1 METSIG
7 NSTCEHAELAASV
20 LKGHIDTFI
29 GRSDI
34 TSETSRVYKNALSLF
49 VGWAEDMTVTTA
61 IIKTYK
67 TYLLNTGLAPTSV
80 SVYLSAIKQFLSY
93 LVEKGV
99 MLYNPAIEI
108 KRPRVPR
115 THQRDALTALA
126 ARQLLGSIQRDSL
139 KGSRDYAVTNLMLR
153 TGIREIEVSR
163 ALVGDVAEKEGERI
177 LELHGKGRDFKDSFV
192 ILTEEAYQPI
202 ADYLA
207 MRPDICPSSP
217 LFASAGNRSRGKLST
232 RAIRKVI
239 SSYMVKSGLKTKR
252 ITPHSLRHTA
262 ITFAIEGGNGNNLI
276 QVQQMARHVNISTTL
291 GYFHEFQRLKNAA
304 ERCIKI

>member
-1 METSIG
+1 MEIAVG
-7 NSTCEHAELAASV
+7 NTHKLNEVSASELE
-20 LKGHIDTFI
+20 KHIDLFI
-29 GRSDI
+29 SEFDRSV
-34 TSETSRVYKNALSLF
+34 ETKRVYKNALSKF
-49 VGWAEDMTVTTA
+49 IDWADDLPVTTP
-61 IIKTYK
+61 IIRTYK
-67 TYLLNTGLAPTSV
+67 TYLLNTGLTPNTV
-80 SVYLSAIKQFLSY
+80 SVYLAAIKQFLSY
-93 LVEKGV
+93 LVEKGA
-99 MLYNPAIEI
+99 MLYNAAREI
-108 KRPRVPR
+108 RRPRVPR
-115 THQRDALTALA
+115 THQRDALTSLA
-126 ARQLLGSIQRDSL
+126 ARQLLESIQRDSL

-163 ALVGDVAEKEGERI
+163 ALVGDIAEKEGERI
-177 LELHGKGRDFKDSFV
+177 LELHGKGRDSKDSFV

-207 MRPDICPSSP
+207 LRPDICPSSP

-239 SSYMVKSGLKTKR
+239 SSYMEKSGLKTKR

-262 ITFAIEGGNGNNLI
+262 ITLAIEGGNGNNLI

-304 ERCIKI
+304 EYCIKI